1 MALTKVRGT
10 SLDFDDETD
19 DYFELD
25 GAMALYPEMLDE
37 VEKIT
42 TTYEKDK
49 FLKITTTAGLT
60 PKMKRKA
67 NQLIKLRQNEA
78 GDVKSKYEDE
88 EYLNGYDLFD
98 IKHPPYD
105 LNALANIFEENYIH
119 NAACTTKAVNCCGLG
134 WDWRQSKRTIR
145 KVSKTPDIEKKKRIL
160 ERAQDEMEAL
170 DELFETFSTEETFAE
185 TFQRAMIDYYSLGNG
200 YIEIGRNNAGQI
212 RYVGHVPAVDI
223 RVRRKRDGFI
233 QMTYNKAQQQYVFF
247 RNFQDKVTVDPT
259 GKDPRPNE
267 LIHLKMYT
275 PTNTF
280 YGVPSIISAMAA
292 VVGDKFAKQYNIDY
306 FENKAIPRY
315 AIVVKGAKLS
325 AESTREVVKFFRNEI
340 KGKSHGTLIIPLP
353 AQMGDKVDIKFEKLE
368 ADIQDGSFQKYRNS
382 NRDEIISV
390 HRVPPSKLGVNGQS
404 NLAIS
409 RDGDKTFKEQV
420 IGPDQTLVENKI
432 NRIVKE
438 YTDMIVFEFTKMDI
452 VDEDMRSRID
462 DRLAR
467 LGALT
472 RNEIRDARG
481 LPAIEGGDEP
491 LPFPTE
497 VQMKNLEMTAEQ
509 QKAQLDQNKELAEQ
523 KHQVDIASA
532 RAKGGQPGNT
542 NNPAKTGPE
551 TPKDQNGTR
560 AERGQVQDEQG
571 VRERS

>member
-1 MALTKVRGT
+1 MIIKGT
-10 SLDFDDETD
+10 SLDFNDDED

-25 GAMALYPEMLDE
+25 GATYLYPEMLDE
-37 VEKIT
+37 VEKIANEH
-42 TTYEKDK
+42 EKDR
-49 FLKITTTAGLT
+49 FVKITTEGLSA
-60 PKMKRKA
+60 KSKRRA
-67 NQLIKLRQNEA
+67 NQLIKMRVNAE
-78 GDVKSKYEDE
+78 GDVSSKYEDDI
-88 EYLNGYDLFD
+88 YLNGYDVFD
-98 IKHPPYD
+98 LKSPPYD
-105 LNALANIFEENYIH
+105 LNALSNIFEENFIH
-119 NAACTTKAVNCCGLG
+119 NAACMTKAVNCCGLG
-134 WDWRQSKRTIR
+134 WDWRQSKQSVR
-145 KVSKTPDIEKKKRIL
+145 KISRATDVDKKKRIT
-160 ERAQDEMEAL
+160 ERCLDQMEAL
-170 DELFETFSTEETFAE
+170 DEVFENFSTEETFAE
-185 TFQRAMIDYYSLGNG
+185 TWQKAMIDFYSLGNG
-200 YIEIGRNNAGQI
+200 YIEIGRRNDGTI
-212 RYVGHVPAVDI
+212 GYVGHVPAVDI
-223 RVRRKRDGFI
+223 RVRRKRDGYI
-233 QMTYNKAQQQYVFF
+233 QMTYNKATQQYVFF
-247 RNFQDKVTVDPT
+247 RNFQDKETADPT
-259 GKDPRPNE
+259 GKDDRPNE

-325 AESTREVVKFFRNEI
+325 AESMREVVKFFRNEV

-382 NRDEIISV
+382 NRDEIVSV
-390 HRVPPSKLGVNGQS
+390 HRVPPGKLGITGSS

-432 NRIVKE
+432 NRIVRE
-438 YTDMIVFEFTKMDI
+438 FTDTIDFEFTRMDI

-472 RNEIRDARG
+472 RNEIREARG
-481 LPAIEGGDEP
+481 LPAIEGGDVP

-497 VQMKNLEMTAEQ
+497 VQMKNLDMTQNQFDDQLEQDKTLAEQ
-509 QKAQLDQNKELAEQ
+509 QAKAQATT
-523 KHQVDIASA
+523 A
-532 RAKGGQPGNT
+532 RPQGGQTGNT

-560 AERGQVQDEQG
+560 AERGQVQDTSG
-571 VRERS
+571 VRERR